1 MVATVPV
8 VIAGVSAFRQYAQEI
23 TLEALVALANEQ
35 LGMISPR
42 YRLARGD
49 ALSLHVADMDMG
61 GEVRAS
67 RSLSGGERFLVS
79 LGLALA
85 LSGLEGRQGS
95 CDVLLIDEGFGSLDS
110 REPGRGRRGAGDAPG
125 LRPQGGRGHP
135 RRRHGGAHPDPGQ
148 GHQARRRAKRGE
160 RRSRM
165 MVRAFTADPCAFDR
179 APAPISCEVAIRVW
193 PPRPART

>member
-1 MVATVPV
+1 MDEAAAEYATWTDVVAA
-8 VIAGVSAFRQYAQEI
+8 IGSANGASFRQYAQEI

-42 YRLARGD
+42 YRLARGE

-67 RSLSGGERFLVS
+67 RSLSGGERFLDS
-79 LGLALA
+79 HGLALA

-110 REPGRGRRGAGDAPG
+110 GSLDVAVEALETLQGLGRKVGVVAPTSLPWLNASRPRSGSSSGVAEGAWS
-125 LRPQGGRGHP
+125 
-135 RRRHGGAHPDPGQ
+135 
-148 GHQARRRAKRGE
+148 
-160 RRSRM
+160 RSRQPD
-165 MVRAFTADPCAFDR
+165 V
-179 APAPISCEVAIRVW
+179 EQ
-193 PPRPART
+193 

>member
-1 MVATVPV
+1 MEEAAAEHVTWADVDWAIGSANSAT
-8 VIAGVSAFRQYAQEI
+8 FRQHAQEI

-35 LGMISPR
+35 LGMLSPR

-95 CDVLLIDEGFGSLDS
+95 CDVLLIDEGFGSPGSGSLDAAVES
-110 REPGRGRRGAGDAPG
+110 LETLQSFGRKVGVV
-125 LRPQGGRGHP
+125 
-135 RRRHGGAHPDPGQ
+135 AHVTGMVERIPTQ
-148 GHQARRRAKRGE
+148 VRVTKRGGE
-160 RRSRM
+160 RG
-165 MVRAFTADPCAFDR
+165 VVTVEAA
-179 APAPISCEVAIRVW
+179 
-193 PPRPART
+193 

>member
-1 MVATVPV
+1 MRQEMDEAAAEYATWTDVDEA
-8 VIAGVSAFRQYAQEI
+8 IGSANGASFRQYAQEI

-42 YRLARGD
+42 YRLARGE

-110 REPGRGRRGAGDAPG
+110 GSLDVAVEALETLQGLGRKVGVVAPTSLPWWNASRPRSGSSSGVAEGAWS
-125 LRPQGGRGHP
+125 
-135 RRRHGGAHPDPGQ
+135 
-148 GHQARRRAKRGE
+148 
-160 RRSRM
+160 RSRQPD
-165 MVRAFTADPCAFDR
+165 V
-179 APAPISCEVAIRVW
+179 EQ
-193 PPRPART
+193 